1 MMKRAEKPLTASSLP
16 SDQPSLTEI
25 NNVPAQSGHV
35 IILDMELKIKAFEEL
50 TVYELY
56 MILKARCDVFIVEQ
70 KCPYPDI
77 DGIDPESIHLFYEQ
91 DGKILA
97 CLRLFYNENGIV
109 QIGRVLTVQRGTGL
123 GGKLLHEGVS
133 YAQNV
138 MKAERMYLEAQTYA
152 VGFYEKE
159 GFRVVSEPFDED
171 GIPHVKM
178 IRE

>member
-1 MMKRAEKPLTASSLP
+1 MTASSLP

-50 TVYELY
+50 TLNELY
-56 MILKARCDVFIVEQ
+56 EILKARCAVFVVEQ
-70 KCPYPDI
+70 TCPYQDI
-77 DGIDPESIHLFYEQ
+77 DGIDPLSIHLFYVD
-91 DGKILA
+91 DGRILA
-97 CLRLFYNENGIV
+97 YLRLFWKEEGV
-109 QIGRVLTVQRGTGL
+109 AAIGRVLTVQRGTGL